1 MPYTG
6 NVYTNPHWVNN
17 SNPAINA
24 TEMNAISDALE
35 KVPIANGGTNATN
48 AADARTNLGITLAN
62 LGAVAANGGEASNF
76 RVNSWNA
83 NTAVLPVANGG
94 TGANTAA
101 GARTNLGINNVATL
115 SYTIVANW

>member
-24 TEMNAISDALE
+24 MEMNAISDALE
-35 KVPIANGGTNATN
+35 KVPIANGGTFATN

-62 LGAVAANGGEASNF
+62 LGALAANGGTATNLL
-76 RVNSWNA
+76 VNSWNA
-83 NTAVLPVANGG
+83 GTVVPIANGG
-94 TGANTAA
+94 TGATTAA
-101 GARTNLGINNVATL
+101 DARTNLGIGNLSTL
-115 SYTIVANW
+115 SYSVVTWEW